1 MYKVLS
7 VCLSVVFGEEYLA
20 HNASPLSRFSQRER
34 ERETRRSGIVHKKV
48 LFFGPELNRSGD
60 PVSRSTTTQRTQ
72 RSAERERERETRR
85 SGKEYTIKC
94 FFSDLN

>member
-1 MYKVLS
+1 MGSFFLSIQRGDKVIINAHAVYKVLS

-34 ERETRRSGIVHKKV
+34 ERETRRSG
-48 LFFGPELNRSGD
+48 
-60 PVSRSTTTQRTQ
+60 
-72 RSAERERERETRR
+72 
-85 SGKEYTIKC
+85 KEYIKKC

>member
-1 MYKVLS
+1 MCFYFKRDKRRCLLGSFFLSKRVDKVIINAHAVYKVLS

-34 ERETRRSGIVHKKV
+34 ERETRRSG
-48 LFFGPELNRSGD
+48 
-60 PVSRSTTTQRTQ
+60 
-72 RSAERERERETRR
+72 
-85 SGKEYTIKC
+85 KEYNIKC